1 MTDRRFDRRRR
12 LSRMADV
19 NPRVPRAPGRTL
31 EPERRLRGLVDLPQD
46 DEAAGPASPFGR
58 LGRRLGAKG
67 RFLAAAT
74 IIGGVITAGSLYWDR
89 VSNQSATIA
98 DHTNVSQVAL
108 GYSLYNQHCA
118 FCHGAALEGRDGW
131 DGDYPTGGRPALPLD
146 GSAAIWRLSDRDL
159 FDVSKFGGQPFSP
172 PTYRNDMPGFEG
184 QLADADLWA
193 IIAFVKSR
201 WPEETHLRQQE
212 AAKEREG

>member
-12 LSRMADV
+12 LNRMADV

-31 EPERRLRGLVDLPQD
+31 DPERRLRGLVDLPPDD
-46 DEAAGPASPFGR
+46 DEVAPASMFGR

-67 RFLAAAT
+67 RFLVAGT
-74 IIGGVITAGSLYWDR
+74 IIGAAITAGSLYWDR
-89 VSNQSATIA
+89 WGNQSATVA
-98 DHTNVSQVAL
+98 DHSNASQVAL
-108 GYSLYNQHCA
+108 GHSLYDQHCA
-118 FCHGAALEGRDGW
+118 YCHGAALEGRTGW
-131 DGDYPTGGRPALPLD
+131 AGDFPTGGRPPLPLD
-146 GSAAIWRLSDRDL
+146 GSAAIWRLGDRDL

-172 PTYRNDMPGFEG
+172 PTYRNEMPGFEG

-201 WPEETHLRQQE
+201 WPEEVRERQRE
-212 AAKEREG
+212 AAREREG